1 MTAVTGWSRVA
12 DERTPEDGLDA
23 VDERRDGA
31 DAFTLASDVNQ
42 AIAAS
47 PDLDEMLSAIARRVA
62 EALDVWECNIYE
74 YRPESDSLVAT
85 ALWAS
90 EITEDDRAWLGSVYL
105 IADRPSYQHML
116 AERSVR
122 ERQADDPSMAAADR
136 AIMERWGERSV
147 LSVPLV
153 FQDEAIGAL
162 TLVEKRAP
170 RRFTPDDLRLLE
182 LMAVPAA
189 VAVHTARMFRREAE
203 QTRRLGALLGAS
215 RAMTATIDLDQL
227 LSTITHKAR
236 VALDT
241 AECAINT
248 YDPDAETITVVAFEQ
263 RTPEPGWERWVGR
276 VYSLDEYAFD
286 RQLLYG
292 GEIVEERVSDPGT
305 DERNRADMLQNGE
318 KSFLNVPLVY
328 EGRPIGFLVF
338 IETEVERHFTDEE
351 RQLAAALGEQAAAAI
366 HHAQLLRQTET
377 QNRQLGLLLESTRA
391 ISSSVDL
398 DEVLNTVAY
407 TAAELLG
414 SQECQIQE
422 YDAAANTV
430 TPVALW
436 QRVPYDGARESI
448 GQVFSLEEDPAERAF
463 LEAGEVLEQRYSDPD
478 LPASTRR
485 SFEKYDDRAY
495 LNVPLMFNGGPVG
508 VLVLVETTRERHWT
522 QDEVVLA
529 IALAEQAAVAI
540 EHARLYKRVQDQAVT
555 DGLTGL
561 YNHRHFYERLEHEI
575 ARARRY
581 GTPVSLLMID
591 LDDFKAFNDRNG
603 HLAGDAV
610 LRGMAAVLQSELRQN
625 LDVAARYGGEEF
637 AVILP
642 NTPMA
647 ATRETQMEMDL
658 AGELMAARGGEE
670 PPPPPGHR
678 DGAGQVG
685 ERVRARVAGTRFL
698 GADGSVLPSLTVSI
712 GVAMFPVRTMSPED
726 LVGHADAALYAAK
739 RAGKDRVETY
749 G

>member
-1 MTAVTGWSRVA
+1 MA
-12 DERTPEDGLDA
+12 DEDPVGSGLGDVIGQGDG
-23 VDERRDGA
+23 G
-31 DAFTLASDVNQ
+31 DAFSLASDVSR

-47 PDLDEMLSAIARRVA
+47 PGLEEMLSAIARRVA

-74 YRPESDSLVAT
+74 YRRESDSLVAT

-90 EITEDDRAWLGSVYL
+90 EITEDDQAWLGTVYP
-105 IADRPSYQHML
+105 IVDRPSYQHLL

-122 ERQADDPSMAAADR
+122 ERQADDPRVPAADK

-153 FQDEAIGAL
+153 FQDEVVGAL

-189 VAVHTARMFRREAE
+189 VAVHTSRMFRRDVE
-203 QTRRLGALLGAS
+203 QTRRLGALLSAS
-215 RAMTATIDLDQL
+215 RAMSATIDLDQL
-227 LSTITHKAR
+227 LSTITHEAR
-236 VALDT
+236 EALDT

-248 YDPDAETITVVAFEQ
+248 YDPDTEIMTVVAFEQ
-263 RTPEPGWERWVGR
+263 RTPEPDWERWVGR
-276 VYSLDEYAFD
+276 AYSLDEYAFD
-286 RQLLYG
+286 RQSLFG
-292 GEIVEERVSDPGT
+292 GQIVEERVSDPEM
-305 DERNRADMLQNGE
+305 DEKNRADMLENGE
-318 KSFLNVPLVY
+318 KSFLSVPLVY
-328 EGRPIGFLVF
+328 EGQPIGFLVF
-338 IETEVERHFTDEE
+338 IETEVERRFTEEE

-377 QNRQLGLLLESTRA
+377 QNRQLGLLLDSTRA
-391 ISSSVDL
+391 VSSSVDL
-398 DEVLNTVAY
+398 DEVLNTVAH
-407 TAAELLG
+407 TAGELLG
-414 SQECQIQE
+414 SGECQIQE
-422 YDAAANTV
+422 YDPVGNTV
-430 TPVALW
+430 RPVALW
-436 QRVPYDGARESI
+436 QRTLDQAARESL
-448 GQVFSLEEDPAERAF
+448 GQVFSLDDEPEERAF
-463 LEAGEVLEQRYSDPD
+463 LEAGEVLEQRYSDPG
-478 LPASTRR
+478 LPATTRAL
-485 SFEKYDDRAY
+485 FDKYGDRAY
-495 LNVPLMFNGGPVG
+495 LNVPLVFNGQPVG
-508 VLVLVETTRERHWT
+508 LLVLVEKDQERHWSP
-522 QDEVVLA
+522 DEVALA
-529 IALAEQAAVAI
+529 IGLAEQAAVAI

-561 YNHRHFYERLEHEI
+561 YNHRYFYERLEHEI

-581 GTPVSLLMID
+581 GTPVSMLMID

-610 LRGMAAVLQSELRQN
+610 LRGVAAVLQSELRQN
-625 LDVAARYGGEEF
+625 LDIAARYGGEEF
-637 AVILP
+637 AVVLP

-647 ATRETQMEMDL
+647 APETQLEMDL
-658 AGELMAARGGEE
+658 AGELFAARSGEE

-678 DGAGQVG
+678 EGAEHVA
-685 ERVRARVAGTRFL
+685 ERIRARVSGTRFL
-698 GADGSVLPSLTVSI
+698 GVDGSMLPTLTVSI
-712 GVAMFPVRTMSPED
+712 GVAMFPVRTASPED

>member
-1 MTAVTGWSRVA
+1 VA
-12 DERTPEDGLDA
+12 AEGPIENGLGDVSGQGDG
-23 VDERRDGA
+23 G
-31 DAFTLASDVNQ
+31 DAFSLASDVSR

-47 PDLDEMLSAIARRVA
+47 PGLEEMLSAIARRVA

-74 YRPESDSLVAT
+74 YRRETDSLVAT

-90 EITEDDRAWLGSVYL
+90 EITEDDHAWLGTVYP
-105 IADRPSYQHML
+105 IADRPSYQHLL
-116 AERSVR
+116 AERTVR
-122 ERQADDPSMAAADR
+122 ERQADDPRVPAADK

-153 FQDEAIGAL
+153 FQDEVVGAL

-189 VAVHTARMFRREAE
+189 VAVHTSRMFRREAE
-203 QTRRLGALLGAS
+203 QTRRLGALLSAS
-215 RAMTATIDLDQL
+215 RAMSATIDLDQL
-227 LSTITHKAR
+227 LSTIAHEAR
-236 VALDT
+236 EALDT

-248 YDPDAETITVVAFEQ
+248 YDPDTETMTVVAFEQ
-263 RTPEPGWERWVGR
+263 RTPEPDWERWVGR

-286 RQLLYG
+286 RQILYG
-292 GEIVEERVSDPGT
+292 GQIVEERVSDPEM
-305 DERNRADMLQNGE
+305 DEQNRADMLENGE
-318 KSFLNVPLVY
+318 KSFLDVPLVY
-328 EGRPIGFLVF
+328 EGQPIGFLVF
-338 IETEVERHFTDEE
+338 IETEVERHFTGEE

-377 QNRQLGLLLESTRA
+377 QNRQLGLLLDSTRA
-391 ISSSVDL
+391 VSSSVDL
-398 DEVLNTVAY
+398 DEVLNTVAH
-407 TAAELLG
+407 TAGELLG
-414 SQECQIQE
+414 SGECQIQE
-422 YDAAANTV
+422 YDPVGNTV
-430 TPVALW
+430 RPVALW
-436 QRVPYDGARESI
+436 QRTLDEAACESL
-448 GQVFSLEEDPAERAF
+448 GQVFSLDDEPEERAV
-463 LEAGEVLEQRYSDPD
+463 LEAGEVLEQRYSDPG
-478 LPASTRR
+478 LPATTRAL
-485 SFEKYDDRAY
+485 FDKYGDRAY
-495 LNVPLMFNGGPVG
+495 LNVPLVFNGQPVG
-508 VLVLVETTRERHWT
+508 VLVLVEKDQERHWPP
-522 QDEVVLA
+522 DEVALA
-529 IALAEQAAVAI
+529 IGLAEQAAVAI

-561 YNHRHFYERLEHEI
+561 FNHRHFYERLEHEI

-581 GTPVSLLMID
+581 ATPVSLLMID

-625 LDVAARYGGEEF
+625 LDIAARYGGEEF

-647 ATRETQMEMDL
+647 APETQLEMDL
-658 AGELMAARGGEE
+658 AGKLLAARGGEE

-678 DGAGQVG
+678 EGAEHVA
-685 ERVRARVAGTRFL
+685 ERIRARVAGTRFL
-698 GADGSVLPSLTVSI
+698 GTDGSMLPTLTVSI
-712 GVAMFPVRTMSPED
+712 GVAMFPVRTASPED

>member
-1 MTAVTGWSRVA
+1 MAA
-12 DERTPEDGLDA
+12 ERPGD
-23 VDERRDGA
+23 
-31 DAFTLASDVNQ
+31 DAFSLASDVSR
-42 AIAAS
+42 AIAVS
-47 PDLDEMLSAIARRVA
+47 SDLDEMLSAIARRVA

-74 YRPESDSLVAT
+74 YRPETDSLVAT

-90 EITEDDRAWLGSVYL
+90 EITEDDRSWLGTVYP
-105 IADRPSYQHML
+105 ITDRPSYQHLL
-116 AERSVR
+116 AERTVR
-122 ERQADDPSMAAADR
+122 ERQADDPHVPAADK
-136 AIMERWGERSV
+136 AIMEHWGERSV

-153 FQDEAIGAL
+153 FQDEVIGAL
-162 TLVEKRAP
+162 TLVEKRTP

-203 QTRRLGALLGAS
+203 QTRRLGALLTAS
-215 RAMTATIDLDQL
+215 RAMSATIDLDEL
-227 LSTITHKAR
+227 LATITHEAR
-236 VALDT
+236 EALGT
-241 AECAINT
+241 AECSINT
-248 YDPDAETITVVAFEQ
+248 YDPDTETMTVVAFEQ
-263 RTPEPGWERWVGR
+263 RHPEPGWERWVGR
-276 VYSLDEYAFD
+276 VYSFDEFSFD
-286 RQLLYG
+286 RQILFG
-292 GEIVEERVSDPGT
+292 GEIVEERVSDP
-305 DERNRADMLQNGE
+305 DMDDRNRADMLENGE

-328 EGRPIGFLVF
+328 EERPIGFPVF
-338 IETEVERHFTDEE
+338 IETEVERHFTGEE
-351 RQLAAALGEQAAAAI
+351 RQVAAALGEQAAAAI
-366 HHAQLLRQTET
+366 HHVQLLRQTEA

-398 DEVLNTVAY
+398 DDVLNTVAR

-422 YDAAANTV
+422 YDAVANTV
-430 TPVALW
+430 TPVTLW
-436 QRVPYDGARESI
+436 ERDLYDGARDSI
-448 GQVFSLEEDPAERAF
+448 GQVFSLNEDPEERAF
-463 LEAGEVLEQRYSDPD
+463 LEAGEVLEQRSSDPD
-478 LPASTRR
+478 LPESTRR
-485 SFEKYDDRAY
+485 SFDKYGDRAY
-495 LNVPLMFNGGPVG
+495 LNVPLLFNGGPVG
-508 VLVLVETTRERHWT
+508 VLVLVERTRERHWT
-522 QDEVVLA
+522 PDEVTLA
-529 IALAEQAAVAI
+529 TALAEQAAVAI

-591 LDDFKAFNDRNG
+591 LDDFKAFNDHNG

-610 LRGMAAVLQSELRQN
+610 LRGMAAVLQSELRQS

-647 ATRETQMEMDL
+647 APETQLEMDL
-658 AGELMAARGGEE
+658 AGRLLALRGGEE
-670 PPPPPGHR
+670 PPPPGHR
-678 DGAGQVG
+678 EGAEHVA
-685 ERVRARVAGTRFL
+685 ERIRSRVAGTRFL
-698 GADGSVLPSLTVSI
+698 GADGSMLPALTVSI
-712 GVAMFPVRTMSPED
+712 GVAMFPVRTSSPED

>member
-1 MTAVTGWSRVA
+1 MVG
-12 DERTPEDGLDA
+12 ERAPEDGPGA
-23 VDERRDGA
+23 VNERRDAA
-31 DAFTLASDVNQ
+31 DAFTLASDVSR
-42 AIAAS
+42 AIAVS

-74 YRPESDSLVAT
+74 YRPETDSLVAT

-105 IADRPSYQHML
+105 VADRPSYQHLL

-122 ERQADDPSMAAADR
+122 ERQADDPRMPAADR

-153 FQDEAIGAL
+153 FQDEVIGAL

-189 VAVHTARMFRREAE
+189 VAVHTVRMFRREAE
-203 QTRRLGALLGAS
+203 QTRRLGALLSAS
-215 RAMTATIDLDQL
+215 RAMTATIDLDRL
-227 LSTITHKAR
+227 LAMITHEAR

-241 AECAINT
+241 AECAIDT
-248 YDPDAETITVVAFEQ
+248 YDPATETITVVAFEQ
-263 RTPEPGWERWVGR
+263 RTPQPDWERWVGR
-276 VYSLDEYAFD
+276 AYSLDEYAFD

-292 GEIVEERVSDPGT
+292 GEIVEERVSDPEM
-305 DERNRADMLQNGE
+305 DEQNRADMLEDDE
-318 KSFLNVPLVY
+318 KSLLSVPLVY

-398 DEVLNTVAY
+398 DEVLDTVAH

-422 YDAAANTV
+422 YDPAANTV

-436 QRVPYDGARESI
+436 QRQSYEGARESI
-448 GQVFSLEEDPAERAF
+448 GQVFSLEEDPEERAF
-463 LEAGEVLEQRYSDPD
+463 LEAGDVLEQRYSDPD

-485 SFEKYDDRAY
+485 SFEKYGDRAY
-495 LNVPLMFNGGPVG
+495 LNVPLMFNGAPVG
-508 VLVLVETTRERHWT
+508 VLVLVERTRERHWT
-522 QDEVVLA
+522 HDEVVLA

-540 EHARLYKRVQDQAVT
+540 EHARLYKSVQDQAVT

-647 ATRETQMEMDL
+647 ATRETQLEMDL
-658 AGELMAARGGEE
+658 AGELAARGGEE
-670 PPPPPGHR
+670 PPPPAGHR
-678 DGAGQVG
+678 EGAEHVA
-685 ERVRARVAGTRFL
+685 ERIRARVAGTRFQ
-698 GADGSVLPSLTVSI
+698 GVDGSILPALTVSI
-712 GVAMFPVRTMSPED
+712 GVAMFPVRTSSPED

-739 RAGKDRVETY
+739 RSGKDRVETY

>member
-1 MTAVTGWSRVA
+1 VT
-12 DERTPEDGLDA
+12 DERPAEDGPGA
-23 VDERRDGA
+23 VKDRRDGA
-31 DAFTLASDVNQ
+31 DAYTLASDVSR

-62 EALDVWECNIYE
+62 EALDVWECNLYE
-74 YRPESDSLVAT
+74 YRPETDSLVAT

-90 EITEDDRAWLGSVYL
+90 EITEDDHAWLGSVYPV
-105 IADRPSYQHML
+105 ADRPSYQQLL

-122 ERQADDPSMAAADR
+122 ERQADDPRVPAADR

-147 LSVPLV
+147 FSVPLV
-153 FQDEAIGAL
+153 FQDEVIGAM

-203 QTRRLGALLGAS
+203 QTRRLGALLSAS

-227 LSTITHKAR
+227 LATITHEAR

-248 YDPDAETITVVAFEQ
+248 YDPDVETITVVAFEQ
-263 RTPEPGWERWVGR
+263 RAPEPGWERWVGR
-276 VYSLDEYAFD
+276 EYSLDDFTFD
-286 RQLLYG
+286 RQALFG
-292 GEIVEERVSDPGT
+292 GVIVEERVSDPDM
-305 DERNRADMLQNGE
+305 DERNRADMLESGE
-318 KSFLNVPLVY
+318 KSLLVVPLVH

-338 IETEVERHFTDEE
+338 IETEVERRFTDEE
-351 RQLAAALGEQAAAAI
+351 LQLAAALGEQAAAAI
-366 HHAQLLRQTET
+366 HQAQLLRRTEA

-391 ISSSVDL
+391 VSSSVDL
-398 DEVLNTVAY
+398 DEVLDSVARA
-407 TAAELLG
+407 AAELLG

-436 QRVPYDGARESI
+436 ERVPHEGARESI
-448 GQVFSLEEDPAERAF
+448 GQVFSLEEDPEERAF
-463 LEAGEVLEQRYSDPD
+463 LEAGEVLEQRCSDPD

-485 SFEKYDDRAY
+485 SFDKYGDRAY
-495 LNVPLMFNGGPVG
+495 LNVPLTFSGAPVG

-529 IALAEQAAVAI
+529 TALAEQAAVAI

-575 ARARRY
+575 ARAKRY

-591 LDDFKAFNDRNG
+591 LDDFKRFNDRNG

-647 ATRETQMEMDL
+647 ASGETQLEMDL
-658 AGELMAARGGEE
+658 AGKLPAMGGVEE
-670 PPPPPGHR
+670 SPPPPGHR
-678 DGAGQVG
+678 DGAEQVA
-685 ERVRARVAGTRFL
+685 ERIRSRVAGTRFL
-698 GADGSVLPSLTVSI
+698 GADGSMLPPLTVSI
-712 GVAMFPVRTMSPED
+712 GVAMYPVRTTSPED

-739 RAGKDRVETY
+739 RAGKDRVDTY

>member
-1 MTAVTGWSRVA
+1 VA
-12 DERTPEDGLDA
+12 AEGPIENGLGDVSGQGDG
-23 VDERRDGA
+23 G
-31 DAFTLASDVNQ
+31 DAFSLASDVSR

-47 PDLDEMLSAIARRVA
+47 PGLEEMLSAVARRVA

-74 YRPESDSLVAT
+74 YRRETDSLVAT

-90 EITEDDRAWLGSVYL
+90 EITEDDHAWLGTVYP
-105 IADRPSYQHML
+105 IADRPSYQHLL
-116 AERSVR
+116 AERTVR
-122 ERQADDPSMAAADR
+122 ERQADDPRVPAADK

-153 FQDEAIGAL
+153 FQDEVVGAL

-189 VAVHTARMFRREAE
+189 VAVHTSRMFRREAE
-203 QTRRLGALLGAS
+203 QTRRLGALLSAS
-215 RAMTATIDLDQL
+215 RAMSATIDLDQL
-227 LSTITHKAR
+227 LSTIAHEAR
-236 VALDT
+236 EALDT

-248 YDPDAETITVVAFEQ
+248 YDPDTETMTVVAFEQ
-263 RTPEPGWERWVGR
+263 RTPEPDWERWVGR

-286 RQLLYG
+286 RQILYG
-292 GEIVEERVSDPGT
+292 GQIVEERVSDPEM
-305 DERNRADMLQNGE
+305 DEQNRADMLENGE
-318 KSFLNVPLVY
+318 KSFLDVPLVY
-328 EGRPIGFLVF
+328 EGQPIGFLVF
-338 IETEVERHFTDEE
+338 IETEVERHFTGEE

-377 QNRQLGLLLESTRA
+377 QNRQLGLLLDSTRA
-391 ISSSVDL
+391 VSSSVDL
-398 DEVLNTVAY
+398 DEVLNTVAH
-407 TAAELLG
+407 TAGELLG
-414 SQECQIQE
+414 SGECQIQE
-422 YDAAANTV
+422 YDPVGNTV
-430 TPVALW
+430 RPVALW
-436 QRVPYDGARESI
+436 QRTLDEAACESL
-448 GQVFSLEEDPAERAF
+448 GQVFSLDDEPEERAV
-463 LEAGEVLEQRYSDPD
+463 LEAGEVLEQRYSDPG
-478 LPASTRR
+478 LPATTRAL
-485 SFEKYDDRAY
+485 FDKYGDRAY
-495 LNVPLMFNGGPVG
+495 LNVPLVFNGQPVG
-508 VLVLVETTRERHWT
+508 VLVLVEKDQERHWPP
-522 QDEVVLA
+522 DEVALA
-529 IALAEQAAVAI
+529 IGLAEQAAVAI

-561 YNHRHFYERLEHEI
+561 FNHRHFYERLEHEI

-581 GTPVSLLMID
+581 ATPVSLLMID

-625 LDVAARYGGEEF
+625 LDIAARYGGEEF

-647 ATRETQMEMDL
+647 APETQLEMDL
-658 AGELMAARGGEE
+658 AGKLLAARGGEE

-678 DGAGQVG
+678 EGAEHVA
-685 ERVRARVAGTRFL
+685 ERIRARVAGTRFL
-698 GADGSVLPSLTVSI
+698 GTDGSMLPTLTVSI
-712 GVAMFPVRTMSPED
+712 GVAMFPVRTASPED

>member
-1 MTAVTGWSRVA
+1 MTDERLGKDDLGAVTG
-12 DERTPEDGLDA
+12 
-23 VDERRDGA
+23 RRDGDEA
-31 DAFTLASDVNQ
+31 LSLASDVSR

-47 PDLDEMLSAIARRVA
+47 PGLEEMLSAIACRIA

-74 YRPESDSLVAT
+74 YRPASDSLVAT

-90 EITEDDRAWLGSVYL
+90 EITEDDRVWLGTVYP
-105 IADRPSYQHML
+105 ITDRPSYQHLL
-116 AERSVR
+116 AERTVR
-122 ERQADDPSMAAADR
+122 ERQADDPHVPAADK

-147 LSVPLV
+147 LSAPLV
-153 FQDEAIGAL
+153 FQDEVVGAL
-162 TLVEKRAP
+162 TLVEKRSP

-203 QTRRLGALLGAS
+203 QARRIGALLAAG
-215 RAMTATIDLDQL
+215 RAMTATMDLDQL
-227 LSTITHKAR
+227 LATITHVAR
-236 VALDT
+236 EALDT

-248 YDPDAETITVVAFEQ
+248 YDPDTETMTVVAFEQ
-263 RTPEPGWERWVGR
+263 RAPESDWERWVGR
-276 VYSLDEYAFD
+276 VYSFDEFSFD
-286 RQLLYG
+286 RQILYG
-292 GEIVEERVSDPGT
+292 GEIVEERVSDPDM
-305 DERNRADMLQNGE
+305 DERNRADMLENGE

-338 IETEVERHFTDEE
+338 IETEVERRFTGEE

-366 HHAQLLRQTET
+366 HHAQLLRQTEA
-377 QNRQLGLLLESTRA
+377 QNRQLGLLLESTKA

-398 DEVLNTVAY
+398 DDVLNTVAR

-430 TPVALW
+430 TPVTLW
-436 QRVPYDGARESI
+436 ARDPYEGARDSI
-448 GQVFSLEEDPAERAF
+448 GQVFSLDEDPEERAF
-463 LEAGEVLEQRYSDPD
+463 LEAGEVLEQRSSDPD
-478 LPASTRR
+478 LPASTRG
-485 SFEKYDDRAY
+485 SFDKYGDRAY
-495 LNVPLMFNGGPVG
+495 LNVPLLFNGGPVG
-508 VLVLVETTRERHWT
+508 VLVLVERTRERHWT
-522 QDEVVLA
+522 PDEVALA
-529 IALAEQAAVAI
+529 TALAEQAAVAI

-561 YNHRHFYERLEHEI
+561 FNHRHLYERLEHEI

-603 HLAGDAV
+603 HVAGDAV
-610 LRGMAAVLQSELRQN
+610 LRSIAAVLQSELRQN
-625 LDVAARYGGEEF
+625 LDIAARYGGEEF

-647 ATRETQMEMDL
+647 SIREAQLEMDL
-658 AGELMAARGGEE
+658 AGELAARDGEE

-678 DGAGQVG
+678 DGAEHVA
-685 ERVRARVAGTRFL
+685 ERIRARVAGTRFL
-698 GADGSVLPSLTVSI
+698 GADGSILPALTVSI
-712 GVAMFPVRTMSPED
+712 GVAMFPVRTASPED

-739 RAGKDRVETY
+739 RAGKDRVKTY

>member
-1 MTAVTGWSRVA
+1 VA
-12 DERTPEDGLDA
+12 DEHTGEDGLGD
-23 VDERRDGA
+23 VTGRRDG
-31 DAFTLASDVNQ
+31 DAFSRASAVSR

-47 PDLDEMLSAIARRVA
+47 PDLDEMLAAIARRVA

-90 EITEDDRAWLGSVYL
+90 EATEDDRAWLGTVYPV
-105 IADRPSYQHML
+105 ADRPSYQHLL
-116 AERSVR
+116 AERTVR
-122 ERQADDPSMAAADR
+122 ERQADDPAVPAADR

-147 LSVPLV
+147 FSVPLV
-153 FQDEAIGAL
+153 FQDEVVGAL

-182 LMAVPAA
+182 LLAVPAA
-189 VAVHTARMFRREAE
+189 VAVHTARMLRREAE
-203 QTRRLGALLGAS
+203 QTRRMGALLSAG

-227 LSTITHKAR
+227 LATITHEAR
-236 VALDT
+236 EALDT

-248 YDPDAETITVVAFEQ
+248 YDPETETMTVVAFEQ
-263 RTPEPGWERWVGR
+263 RAPEPGWEGWVGR
-276 VYSLDEYAFD
+276 AYSLDEFAFD
-286 RQLLYG
+286 RQTLHG
-292 GEIVEERVSDPGT
+292 GEIVEERISDPDM
-305 DERNRADMLQNGE
+305 DERNRADMLENGE
-318 KSFLNVPLVY
+318 KSSLNVPLVY
-328 EGRPIGFLVF
+328 EGQPIGFLVF
-338 IETEVERHFTDEE
+338 IETEVERRFTGED

-366 HHAQLLRQTET
+366 HHAQLLRQTEM
-377 QNRQLGLLLESTRA
+377 QNRQLGLLLDSTRA
-391 ISSSVDL
+391 VSSSVDL
-398 DEVLNTVAY
+398 DEVLNTVARS
-407 TAAELLG
+407 AGELLG
-414 SQECQIQE
+414 SDECQIQE
-422 YDAAANTV
+422 YDPAANTV
-430 TPVALW
+430 RPVALW
-436 QRVPYDGARESI
+436 QRTLDEAARASLGE
-448 GQVFSLEEDPAERAF
+448 VFSLDDEPEERAF
-463 LEAGEVLEQRYSDPD
+463 LEAGEVLEQRYSDPG
-478 LPASTRR
+478 LPATTRAL
-485 SFEKYDDRAY
+485 FEKFGDRAY
-495 LNVPLMFNGGPVG
+495 LNVPLAFSGQPVG
-508 VLVLVETTRERHWT
+508 VLVLVEKDQERHWSP
-522 QDEVVLA
+522 DEVALS
-529 IALAEQAAVAI
+529 IGLAEQAAVAI

-561 YNHRHFYERLEHEI
+561 YNHRHFYERLEHEM

-610 LRGMAAVLQSELRQN
+610 LRGVAAVLQSELRQN
-625 LDVAARYGGEEF
+625 LDIAARYGGEEF

-647 ATRETQMEMDL
+647 APETQLEMDL
-658 AGELMAARGGEE
+658 AGELHAMRGGEE

-678 DGAGQVG
+678 EGAEHVA
-685 ERVRARVAGTRFL
+685 ERIRTRIAGTRFL
-698 GADGSVLPSLTVSI
+698 GADGSMLPTLTVSI
-712 GVAMFPVRTMSPED
+712 GVAMFPVRTASPED